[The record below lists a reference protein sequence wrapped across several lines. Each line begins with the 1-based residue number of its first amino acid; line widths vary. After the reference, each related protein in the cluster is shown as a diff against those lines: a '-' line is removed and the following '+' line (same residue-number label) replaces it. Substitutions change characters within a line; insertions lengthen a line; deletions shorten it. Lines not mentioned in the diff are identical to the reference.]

1 MPTVGHEVYDEI
13 NTLDSLDPREIV
25 AVMVENTFLIR
36 EKFGNKAQIK
46 R

>member
-1 MPTVGHEVYDEI
+1 MRSMNKIDA
-13 NTLDSLDPREIV
+13 LDSLDPREIV